1 MIFCNPVVSLVDL
14 TMSFPCWT
22 VLSVGCCSCSFS
34 ALVTKHDL
42 LAMLRAID
50 IFPPSSCCTCS
61 CCSSFPSVLLSV
73 YDKARC
79 VGYVCH
85 LSALRVQ
92 QLPGFGSHPLVASL
106 CTCTWVQF
114 LPRWLASELLLQAEL
129 SPLRRVGLQMCSY
142 HFPFAFRFRVF
153 DLQASGLQ
161 TRAFNALNHAPD
173 PSFAISY

>member
-1 MIFCNPVVSLVDL
+1 MPDCTECWLLQLFLLCFGNKARSACNA
-14 TMSFPCWT
+14 TCYW
-22 VLSVGCCSCSFS
+22 
-34 ALVTKHDL
+34 H
-42 LAMLRAID
+42 
-50 IFPPSSCCTCS
+50 FPPSSCCTCS

-92 QLPGFGSHPLVASL
+92 QLPGFGSHPLPCFKPGSL
-106 CTCTWVQF
+106 LLLHCAHAHVVQF

-142 HFPFAFRFRVF
+142 HFPFAFWFRVS